1 MKTRG
6 TWSVTS
12 IKGGEPS
19 VPTESYSPSAPV
31 SAGTWS
37 TVLVGEPVISLPAA
51 TPMPGPYDALK
62 NIQFIYIPEQWHEGE
77 SGSYKIADAGYF
89 VPALETDPALIPFNT
104 KYLNSRIIDASTVVL
119 HLQRPGMHKYDT
131 MDVTFRLT
139 PTGTGAEF
147 RGSMIGEPVFTRE
160 TSSLDSY
167 RDDLETAA
175 VAVAVAATMYAGAT
189 YVAGASSSTAAA
201 SGSTATTASSI
212 SGAATIS
219 AEPLVS
225 MGTMELSGAVT
236 ATIPEVGAAVSTS
249 STLGTVVTAAETAS
263 TVASAESMYSEFFD
277 PHNFADANPIGVASD
292 AETTGYGFIDAGA
305 GYGAPNTGAEFAAT
319 YGETGDLGYGSPAP
333 AIEPVGDFGVQQ
345 YPFGPSPEFEESLRN
360 LAGPSNPA
368 ATPGPSVSDY
378 LRQVGNAARGVSTA
392 TRDVVSGLGILYGA
406 TSGANNST
414 ANQRVPTAS
423 PTTHAGQLGAIPNS
437 TQSGGGMQV
446 SPMLLIG
453 AVAAIGAFL
462 ILKK

>member
-1 MKTRG
+1 MKTGG
-6 TWSVTS
+6 TWSRTS

-19 VPTESYSPSAPV
+19 FPESYSPTAPV
-31 SAGTWS
+31 SAGTWT
-37 TVLVGEPVISLPAA
+37 TVLAGEPVISLPAA
-51 TPMPGPYDALK
+51 TPMPGPYDALQ
-62 NIQFIYIPEQWHEGE
+62 NLQFIYIPEQWHEGE

-89 VPALETDPALIPFNT
+89 IPALETDPALIPFNT

-189 YVAGASSSTAAA
+189 YAAGASSAAA
-201 SGSTATTASSI
+201 AETTATATTASSV
-212 SGAATIS
+212 SGATAIS
-219 AEPLVS
+219 AEPLVA
-225 MGTMELSGAVT
+225 MGQMELAGSVT
-236 ATIPEVGAAVSTS
+236 AAIPEVGTAAVSNAAIV
-249 STLGTVVTAAETAS
+249 GTVVETAS
-263 TVASAESMYSEFFD
+263 TVSSVESMYSEFFD

-292 AETTGYGFIDAGA
+292 AETVGYGFVDAGA

-414 ANQRVPTAS
+414 ANQRLPVTSPTA
-423 PTTHAGQLGAIPNS
+423 HGGQLGAIPNS
-437 TQSGGGMQV
+437 AQSASGGMQV

-453 AVAAIGAFL
+453 AVVAIGAFL